1 MTGHMD
7 RKNYKNKRGWGV
19 RKKGREREEV
29 EVMEMCKRGERNKGR
44 YILV

>member
-7 RKNYKNKRGWGV
+7 RKNYKNKEGRELG
-19 RKKGREREEV
+19 KKGEREAV